1 MPTPQ
6 RMGLSR
12 QYSKEK
18 LLEASA
24 DVISGTLLSKQASV
38 KYAIPQRTIQKYV
51 AILRLGQSAPER
63 QRPGPKPV
71 MPAAL
76 EKDLVDWI
84 AGMQSCGHPVQRQTI
99 TLRAARIC
107 RAFDQTM
114 TLSSGW
120 YQRFLAR
127 HPILAKRTA
136 QVISRSRNE
145 VCERTVEILYDS
157 LATVVNEHK
166 LDSTRIFNMD
176 ETAFNS
182 RKKSKV
188 VVALRGS
195 KNVWAKD
202 INTNFHM
209 SIAACG
215 NAAGLVIPPLFI
227 MPGDTVKR
235 SLSSCEVVLGSRI
248 TTSNKGWMTEY
259 LFLQW
264 LDFFNESVPA
274 SIQRPVLLVFDGLAS
289 HYGYDIL
296 EKCEKLQIVLLCL
309 PANATHLFHPLDVC
323 VFGPYKHAIRDAIAS
338 HMPAAVTIA
347 SQAWSQHVSSANMI
361 AGFVESGLW
370 PVSLDQM
377 LARLSLFKEGGL
389 KKGYTVAGWLKF
401 RKGVQDGELTLPPRT
416 SELDSSKTVTVA
428 GRLLTVKLLRDIDAS
443 KEAKAAATAAKK
455 ALKAAS
461 KSRKGKG
468 KAKLVARI
476 VQEITV

>member
-38 KYAIPQRTIQKYV
+38 KYAIPQRTIQKNV

-145 VCERTVEILYDS
+145 VCQRTVEILYDR

-264 LDFFNESVPA
+264 LDFINES
-274 SIQRPVLLVFDGLAS
+274 
-289 HYGYDIL
+289 
-296 EKCEKLQIVLLCL
+296 
-309 PANATHLFHPLDVC
+309 
-323 VFGPYKHAIRDAIAS
+323 
-338 HMPAAVTIA
+338 PAAVTIA

>member
-38 KYAIPQRTIQKYV
+38 KYAIPQRTIQKNV

-264 LDFFNESVPA
+264 LDFINESVPA

-309 PANATHLFHPLDVC
+309 PANATHLFHPLDVR

-338 HMPAAVTIA
+338 HMVNNGNLAIVY
-347 SQAWSQHVSSANMI
+347 AWILN
-361 AGFVESGLW
+361 
-370 PVSLDQM
+370 
-377 LARLSLFKEGGL
+377 
-389 KKGYTVAGWLKF
+389 
-401 RKGVQDGELTLPPRT
+401 
-416 SELDSSKTVTVA
+416 
-428 GRLLTVKLLRDIDAS
+428 
-443 KEAKAAATAAKK
+443 
-455 ALKAAS
+455 
-461 KSRKGKG
+461 
-468 KAKLVARI
+468 
-476 VQEITV
+476 